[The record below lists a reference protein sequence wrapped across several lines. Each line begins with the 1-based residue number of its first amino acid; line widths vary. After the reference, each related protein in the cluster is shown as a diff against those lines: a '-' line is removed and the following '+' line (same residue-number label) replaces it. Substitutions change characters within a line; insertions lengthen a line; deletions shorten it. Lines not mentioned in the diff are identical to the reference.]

1 MRTINLRGGKSL
13 RSTAQILHVIGTCR
27 PDDHL
32 PNVFCTSCCGD
43 PLPTLIFTIIL
54 GFTMI
59 AATGPF
65 TTSDNLEMGA
75 LRDLMEVVKQEKP
88 DLLVLV

>member
-1 MRTINLRGGKSL
+1 
-13 RSTAQILHVIGTCR
+13 
-27 PDDHL
+27 
-32 PNVFCTSCCGD
+32 
-43 PLPTLIFTIIL
+43 
-54 GFTMI
+54 MI

-75 LRDLMEVVKQEKP
+75 LGDLMEVVKQEKP

>member
-1 MRTINLRGGKSL
+1 
-13 RSTAQILHVIGTCR
+13 
-27 PDDHL
+27 
-32 PNVFCTSCCGD
+32 
-43 PLPTLIFTIIL
+43 
-54 GFTMI
+54 MI

-88 DLLVLV
+88 DLLVLVKIVIISAGVPYKLAISYHFGY

>member
-1 MRTINLRGGKSL
+1 MLV
-13 RSTAQILHVIGTCR
+13 HVT
-27 PDDHL
+27 
-32 PNVFCTSCCGD
+32 GD
-43 PLPTLIFTIIL
+43 PLPNLPVLVVVTTPYQFLYL

-75 LRDLMEVVKQEKP
+75 LRDLIEVVKQDKP
-88 DLLVLV
+88 DLLVLVKLLV

>member
-1 MRTINLRGGKSL
+1 M
-13 RSTAQILHVIGTCR
+13 IGTCR

-32 PNVFCTSCCGD
+32 PNVFCASCGGD
-43 PLPTLIFTIIL
+43 PLPTPIFTT

-65 TTSDNLEMGA
+65 TTSDNLEMGG
-75 LRDLMEVVKQEKP
+75 LGDLMEVVKQEKP

>member
-1 MRTINLRGGKSL
+1 MTPYHIMFAQY
-13 RSTAQILHVIGTCR
+13 STCSYHDPYQIQCVCASSR
-27 PDDHL
+27 D
-32 PNVFCTSCCGD
+32 D
-43 PLPTLIFTIIL
+43 PLPSLLILL

-75 LRDLMEVVKQEKP
+75 LRDLMEVVKREKP
-88 DLLVLV
+88 DLLILVNIN